1 MSKNHSRTVSIDTP
15 NHSSRGRTPEGEPN
29 PVDVYVGSRL
39 RLRRT
44 VLNLS
49 QEKLVALAGLTFQQI
64 QKYEHGMN
72 RIGASRLYDFAQIL
86 DVPVSFFFAEMPE
99 EVAQRSPRRYSGVSC
114 CESDVPQLPEDPA
127 HSAEIQSLI
136 RAYSRIT
143 NREAARALLAL
154 SEKMAP
160 PALIKKRIWPEKN
173 VCPGRNRRFFYLCL
187 KPLTG
192 LEHDFRRLNA
202 EQIEQQG
209 QNVAGQF
216 GQFQTSGRYRGIF
229 FAHNRRG
236 VVKAAECL
244 RQRIGII

>member
-15 NHSSRGRTPEGEPN
+15 SHSSRGRTPEGEPN

-49 QEKLVALAGLTFQQI
+49 QEKLAALAGLTFQQI

-114 CESDVPQLPEDPA
+114 CERDVPQLPEDPA

-160 PALIKKRIWPEKN
+160 LAACIDKK
-173 VCPGRNRRFFYLCL
+173 
-187 KPLTG
+187 T
-192 LEHDFRRLNA
+192 DMA
-202 EQIEQQG
+202 
-209 QNVAGQF
+209 
-216 GQFQTSGRYRGIF
+216 
-229 FAHNRRG
+229 
-236 VVKAAECL
+236 
-244 RQRIGII
+244 

>member
-15 NHSSRGRTPEGEPN
+15 SHSSRGRTPEGEPN

-49 QEKLVALAGLTFQQI
+49 QEKLAALAGLTFQQI

-127 HSAEIQSLI
+127 QHRTYVESLFPSPDTPTI
-136 RAYSRIT
+136 VHAFHKPRGRCWRFPKKWRRS
-143 NREAARALLAL
+143 
-154 SEKMAP
+154 P

-173 VCPGRNRRFFYLCL
+173 VCPGRNRRFF
-187 KPLTG
+187 
-192 LEHDFRRLNA
+192 
-202 EQIEQQG
+202 
-209 QNVAGQF
+209 
-216 GQFQTSGRYRGIF
+216 IF
-229 FAHNRRG
+229 A
-236 VVKAAECL
+236 
-244 RQRIGII
+244 

>member
-15 NHSSRGRTPEGEPN
+15 SHSSRGRTPEGEPN

-49 QEKLVALAGLTFQQI
+49 QEKLAALAGLTFQQI

-154 SEKMAP
+154 SEKWRRSP
-160 PALIKKRIWPEKN
+160 PALIKN
-173 VCPGRNRRFFYLCL
+173 GYGL

-216 GQFQTSGRYRGIF
+216 GQFQTSGRYRGVF

>member
-49 QEKLVALAGLTFQQI
+49 QEKLAALAGLTFQQI

-160 PALIKKRIWPEKN
+160 LAACIDKK
-173 VCPGRNRRFFYLCL
+173 
-187 KPLTG
+187 T
-192 LEHDFRRLNA
+192 DMA
-202 EQIEQQG
+202 
-209 QNVAGQF
+209 
-216 GQFQTSGRYRGIF
+216 
-229 FAHNRRG
+229 
-236 VVKAAECL
+236 
-244 RQRIGII
+244 

>member
-15 NHSSRGRTPEGEPN
+15 SHSSRGRTPEGEPN

-49 QEKLVALAGLTFQQI
+49 QEKLAALAGLTFQQI

-154 SEKMAP
+154 SEKWRRSP
-160 PALIKKRIWPEKN
+160 PALIKKRIWPEKTS
-173 VCPGRNRRFFYLCL
+173 VPAGTDVFLSLPETVNR
-187 KPLTG
+187 P
-192 LEHDFRRLNA
+192 
-202 EQIEQQG
+202 
-209 QNVAGQF
+209 
-216 GQFQTSGRYRGIF
+216 
-229 FAHNRRG
+229 
-236 VVKAAECL
+236 
-244 RQRIGII
+244 